1 MAKLKSNTKARFK
14 SAGKAAGAA
23 PSSSKTKSNEGLQDK
38 AEHLSRSI
46 MDSAQQIWLAG
57 MGAFARAQQEGT
69 KMFETLVSEGMT
81 IEKRT
86 RKMATGGVDA
96 VRDAVESKV
105 GQVKDRAT
113 DTWDRLEKVFE
124 DRVQRALIRL
134 GVPGRDDLKALIA
147 RVDQLNAELRKLS
160 AKPAPAKA
168 TRPAVKKA
176 VPRKPASP
184 KAAVKSK
191 PSLATRPAV
200 AKAPVKRAT
209 PAPAPTPAAPA
220 VDAAE

>member
-1 MAKLKSNTKARFK
+1 MAKLKSNSKAKFK

-23 PSSSKTKSNEGLQDK
+23 PSSSKPSSNEGLQDK

-96 VRDAVESKV
+96 VRDAVESRV

-160 AKPAPAKA
+160 AKPATAS
-168 TRPAVKKA
+168 TRPAVKKS
-176 VPRKPASP
+176 VPRKPVSP
-184 KAAVKSK
+184 TGAVKSK

-209 PAPAPTPAAPA
+209 PAPAPSPAAAPA
-220 VDAAE
+220 ADAAE